1 MRIPE
6 NLLAEGED
14 RETLAEIRDLKLAPI
29 NMKLLLWPR
38 NGLPRATLHY
48 RNWNWIFRMGNS
60 WDILIC
66 CSPQT
71 IDHHSL
77 SLWIPPHRS
86 LLLVA
91 FPIVKLTNLWRK
103 HVAIPVG
110 SYCTSVYFDGHHSQS
125 LIRMSPRPVPGTC
138 TPGISGIWYLASL
151 GRIRVSG
158 NRGIICGIIKIKIM
172 QTFNCAT
179 KVVATNPRP
188 RRRDLLGRIIKTRQL
203 QGCWPFRDAQ
213 IPP

>member
-1 MRIPE
+1 MRVPE
-6 NLLAEGED
+6 NLQAEGED

-110 SYCTSVYFDGHHSQS
+110 SYCTSVYFDGHWRVIVRPLCRSLWTNPFIS
-125 LIRMSPRPVPGTC
+125 LLPLKILAFYSFGFRIVCLTANLIR
-138 TPGISGIWYLASL
+138 
-151 GRIRVSG
+151 
-158 NRGIICGIIKIKIM
+158 
-172 QTFNCAT
+172 F
-179 KVVATNPRP
+179 
-188 RRRDLLGRIIKTRQL
+188 
-203 QGCWPFRDAQ
+203 
-213 IPP
+213 